1 MTDTEDITPTPGGRR
16 LRGLVIAGGAG
27 LAVAGLGAYLKRRRA
42 PWSADEIDLPDQAA
56 HEQAAHEAAA
66 VSDSEM
72 LQSDPAHAPGHTHLA
87 PPEQEA
93 EPPTGDRAGRAYEP
107 GHRDRGGRS
116 AAFHTERGR

>member
-42 PWSADEIDLPDQAA
+42 PWSADEIDLTEAA
-56 HEQAAHEAAA
+56 HHEAAL
-66 VSDSEM
+66 SDSDL
-72 LQSDPAHAPGHTHLA
+72 LQPDPAHAPGHTHLA
-87 PPEQEA
+87 PPEDEP
-93 EPPTGDRAGRAYEP
+93 EPPAGDQTGRAYEP

-116 AAFHTERGR
+116 TAFHTERGR